1 MPVLACNKPTR
12 ELLLEANDTTTPTKQ
27 VTVEVPE
34 ARLAEFYAFYGRF
47 LAGGRR
53 GRRMGPHHSGH
64 HCHARGQ
71 RHEQTGTP
79 AGPVAEV

>member
-1 MPVLACNKPTR
+1 MPVLACNQPTK

>member
-1 MPVLACNKPTR
+1 M
-12 ELLLEANDTTTPTKQ
+12 EAHDTTTTKQ

-47 LAGGRR
+47 LAGERR
-53 GRRMGPHHSGH
+53 GRRGPHHRGH
-64 HCHARGQ
+64 RCHRGGE
-71 RHEQTGTP
+71 RPEETGAP